1 MDARIFLIGFM
12 GSGKSTHGSKLA
24 RMIGYSYVDMDRLIE
39 QTAGM
44 SIPDIFREHGEEAF
58 RKWEHDI
65 LMELCRRQKV
75 VVSTGGGAAC
85 HGEMI
90 KIMNQHGCTIYIKLS
105 PPALKHRLLLSKT
118 ERPLI
123 KGKNEEELLAYI
135 EQLLEAREFYY
146 HQARH
151 TVDGAGLQTERLVE
165 LVRTTP

>member
-1 MDARIFLIGFM
+1 MDTRIFLIGFM
-12 GSGKSTHGSKLA
+12 GSGKSTHGSRLA

-44 SIPDIFREHGEEAF
+44 SIPGIFREHGEDVF

-65 LMELCRRQKV
+65 LVELCSRQKV
-75 VVSTGGGAAC
+75 VVSTGGGAPC

-90 KIMNQHGCTIYIKLS
+90 RIMNKHGCTIYIRLT
-105 PPALKHRLLLSKT
+105 PHALKDRLFHSKT

-123 KGKNEEELLAYI
+123 KGKNEKELLAYI
-135 EQLLEAREFYY
+135 EQLLEVREFYY

-165 LVRTTP
+165 LVRTCP